1 MILFAMDINKDEF
14 EIFKGRK
21 PTLDDFNF
29 HRSWQKGYGHP
40 RFSHRYV
47 SACYNF
53 EQYPEAVYKVVSF
66 GRGAAAVRDMM
77 EYVINRDITTEAI
90 DKETGEIKEII
101 TPEAQ
106 NFYTEAGEELKGNE
120 AAKEIYKEWAKDWRK
135 KGSGRGEQRHT
146 THILLSA
153 NVSPTA
159 YNSPRV
165 LAAAEQTLR
174 DNFGDEGFRYI
185 FVLHRDTE
193 HAHVHAVINNYND
206 RTKLKLRQDRHDL
219 LRVRDSFA
227 VNLKDKGLSHIA
239 TLRRDRPHIL
249 QKIKELAEQMYSD
262 LKVLKK
268 AMNACPTALNRKS
281 QLSAQLTKKTIQYDF
296 KNTIIDY
303 KMLADGKYTQLKLNK
318 IGKPYEKALYR
329 VAKFIKSPDFVVDGI
344 LPEASIIFKHTLTS
358 EQKVMIADKFMSIM
372 EQYQDKQDKDIAN
385 KATNVLP
392 QYNRALKRLTRL
404 IKMVKNTKKLTSQEK
419 RYYLQKAQDF
429 KNNVLNSKNMSYLLE
444 SSFLKTSL
452 ETDRV
457 ANMLLRD
464 NREKPEY
471 RNYKLSAL
479 RRLSLKKYAERQTDD
494 IGNIITQMQNAP
506 EGSKES
512 RQHKQEIIKLLKGI
526 TNARDYNQI
535 INANKKLRERLIN
548 TNIKNIER

>member
-1 MILFAMDINKDEF
+1 MNLNKDEF
-14 EIFKGRK
+14 EIHKGRK
-21 PTLDDFNF
+21 PTIDDFNF
-29 HRSWQKGYGHP
+29 DRSWQKGYGHP
-40 RFSHRYV
+40 RFSHRYI

-66 GRGAAAVRDMM
+66 GRGVAAVREMM
-77 EYVINRDITTEAI
+77 EYVINRDIKTETI
-90 DKETGEIKEII
+90 NKDTGEIEENI

-106 NFYTEAGEELKGNE
+106 NFYTESGEELKGNE
-120 AAKEIYKEWAKDWRK
+120 VAKDVYKEWAKDWRK

-153 NVSPTA
+153 NVPPTA

-165 LAAAEQTLR
+165 LVAAEQTLR
-174 DNFGDEGFRYI
+174 ENFGDEGFRYI
-185 FVLHRDTE
+185 FVLHKDTE
-193 HAHVHAVINNYND
+193 NAHVHAVINNYND

-249 QKIKELAEQMYSD
+249 QKIKELAVPLNSD
-262 LKVLKK
+262 LEALKK
-268 AMNACPTALNRKS
+268 AMSACPTALNRKN
-281 QLSAQLTKKTIQYDF
+281 QLTAQLTKQPVQYDF

-303 KMLADGKYTQLKLNK
+303 EILADGKYTQLKLNK
-318 IGKPYEKALYR
+318 IGKPYEKTLYR
-329 VAKFIKSPDFVVDGI
+329 VAKAIKSPDFIVDGI
-344 LPEASIIFKHTLTS
+344 GPEASIIFKHTLTS
-358 EQKVMIADKFMSIM
+358 EQKVMIADKFISIM
-372 EQYQDKQDKDIAN
+372 EQYQDKQDKDIAD

-392 QYNRALKRLTRL
+392 IYNRTLKRLTRL
-404 IKMVKNTKKLTSQEK
+404 TKMVKNTKKLTSQEK
-419 RYYLQKAQDF
+419 RYYLKKARDF
-429 KNNVLNSKNMSYLLE
+429 KNNILDSKNMSHILE

-457 ANMLLRD
+457 ANILLRD
-464 NREKPEY
+464 NYKKPDNSG
-471 RNYKLSAL
+471 RLSAL
-479 RRLSLKKYAERQTDD
+479 RRLSLKKYVERQTDD

-506 EGSKES
+506 DSSKES

-526 TNARDYNQI
+526 TNARDYSQV
-535 INANKKLRERLIN
+535 INANKKLRARLIN
-548 TNIKNIER
+548 TTIQNIER